1 MSESI
6 CVGGLK
12 SLCHFLSVNILRRL
26 AYGPEGSMRNTLS
39 CQVPLINFRNLS
51 KCLLE
56 VKRVLSG
63 FLGKDMDRL
72 RTPEDEAVVFR
83 LAGN

>member
-1 MSESI
+1 
-6 CVGGLK
+6 
-12 SLCHFLSVNILRRL
+12 LCHFLSVNILRRL
-26 AYGPEGSMRNTLS
+26 AYGPDGSIRNTLS

-56 VKRVLSG
+56 VKLVLSE
-63 FLGKDMDRL
+63 FLGKDMDWL
-72 RTPEDEAVVFR
+72 RTPEDEAVDFR